1 MSEMQGIEQ
10 KQAETTKGIAETTA
24 AIKDM
29 SSKNEESN
37 TGIKAGLNAIVKAGL
52 VASKADRIARKA
64 TQRAAI
70 DAAAH
75 YAEMQK
81 LAAEGNASAEDLA
94 AAQEVA
100 AKTAAEAAEAAEKQ
114 SMLDRFDDDEAPD
127 VGPAAD
133 PKKTGGTIK
142 KLGKKLGGLALL
154 LLGLLGLL
162 LNTPAFKVISKALDD
177 LIDWF
182 ASPDNPLTK
191 FFKSIIDGFGDLFKG
206 NFKEGFAKIGKAL
219 EDGLT
224 AAIKS
229 IFGIEFEGNVSDVL
243 KKFVGSFIRGIANI
257 LPDNFNFGLKKK
269 LLGLADALDPAE
281 AIRLKKIEAEN
292 KAERDRLD
300 IDFEG
305 EGEDIL
311 AREQAEQLKKLP
323 GDFREMIQNL
333 NNIPKAVLKSVQEGK
348 LTMAEGAMQLRN
360 RGATDSTGL
369 PKKRAGESQVGYQR
383 RLESFRALAEQQ
395 AREVMPEGD
404 KIRAEI
410 DDKQVKRDLLKDR
423 VDRSLAGEDE
433 FFGSERTSRRVANKE
448 ILALNEEIGQLNNTL
463 KEELSK
469 LAPVLESVTS
479 KEGDVARAA
488 AEAKKQEVVAQTVIN
503 NMVAPTNNAGDKIN
517 VASGNKGLTADGN
530 HGRLAAALAGF
541 H

>member
-52 VASKADRIARKA
+52 VTSKADRIARKA

-70 DAAAH
+70 DAAAR

-114 SMLDRFDDDEAPD
+114 SMLDRFGDDEAPD
-127 VGPAAD
+127 VGPGAD

-219 EDGLT
+219 DDGIT
-224 AAIKS
+224 AAVKS
-229 IFGIEFEGNVSDVL
+229 IFGVEFEGNVSDVL
-243 KKFVGSFIRGIANI
+243 KKFVGKFIRGIANL
-257 LPDNFNFGLKKK
+257 LPENSIFGSLRDK
-269 LLGLADALDPAE
+269 LLNVADELDPE
-281 AIRLKKIEAEN
+281 EAERRRKLAAAN
-292 KAERDRLD
+292 KAELDRLD
-300 IDFEG
+300 I
-305 EGEDIL
+305 EGEDEEVLAVEQQRELEKMTPEQREAFNNNLAGVASIVDTFSGAGERAIL
-311 AREQAEQLKKLP
+311 
-323 GDFREMIQNL
+323 GDKNL
-333 NNIPKAVLKSVQEGK
+333 TNAQK
-348 LTMAEGAMQLRN
+348 AMQLTKARKGN
-360 RGATDSTGL
+360 AVEGQLG
-369 PKKRAGESQVGYQR
+369 QIR
-383 RLESFRALAEQQ
+383 RTERMMQ
-395 AREVMPEGD
+395 
-404 KIRAEI
+404 
-410 DDKQVKRDLLKDR
+410 
-423 VDRSLAGEDE
+423 GEDE
-433 FFGSERTSRRVANKE
+433 KATEASTPETRKLRTQIDENEAVISRLERANEERQGGNLIMKRRSADIAKLEETNDALTKTLAALTPVLIALTPTKSKEADQLNKKAIVDEDGAKTNIYNTVAGGTN
-448 ILALNEEIGQLNNTL
+448 LNE
-463 KEELSK
+463 
-469 LAPVLESVTS
+469 
-479 KEGDVARAA
+479 
-488 AEAKKQEVVAQTVIN
+488 
-503 NMVAPTNNAGDKIN
+503 TNFNAGGIKPLIAVGSAAG
-517 VASGNKGLTADGN
+517 VALVDQVSV
-530 HGRLAAALAGF
+530 R
-541 H
+541 

>member
-1 MSEMQGIEQ
+1 
-10 KQAETTKGIAETTA
+10 
-24 AIKDM
+24 
-29 SSKNEESN
+29 
-37 TGIKAGLNAIVKAGL
+37 
-52 VASKADRIARKA
+52 
-64 TQRAAI
+64 
-70 DAAAH
+70 
-75 YAEMQK
+75 
-81 LAAEGNASAEDLA
+81 
-94 AAQEVA
+94 
-100 AKTAAEAAEAAEKQ
+100 
-114 SMLDRFDDDEAPD
+114 
-127 VGPAAD
+127 
-133 PKKTGGTIK
+133 
-142 KLGKKLGGLALL
+142 
-154 LLGLLGLL
+154 
-162 LNTPAFKVISKALDD
+162 
-177 LIDWF
+177 
-182 ASPDNPLTK
+182 
-191 FFKSIIDGFGDLFKG
+191 
-206 NFKEGFAKIGKAL
+206 
-219 EDGLT
+219 
-224 AAIKS
+224 
-229 IFGIEFEGNVSDVL
+229 
-243 KKFVGSFIRGIANI
+243 
-257 LPDNFNFGLKKK
+257 
-269 LLGLADALDPAE
+269 
-281 AIRLKKIEAEN
+281 
-292 KAERDRLD
+292 
-300 IDFEG
+300 
-305 EGEDIL
+305 
-311 AREQAEQLKKLP
+311 
-323 GDFREMIQNL
+323 
-333 NNIPKAVLKSVQEGK
+333 
-348 LTMAEGAMQLRN
+348 
-360 RGATDSTGL
+360 L